1 MSTDVLETVVDPV
14 EALAGRLFGAGVEA
28 MELCSV
34 HLGVQLGLYA
44 ALAEGP
50 ATVADLAPRA
60 DVAPRYLLEWLPQQ
74 AIAGFV
80 HADGDEPGTARYT
93 LADGVAEVLV

>member
-1 MSTDVLETVVDPV
+1 MSTDVLETAVRPV

-34 HLGVQLGLYA
+34 QLGVQLGLYA

-50 ATVADLAPRA
+50 GTVADLAPRTG
-60 DVAPRYLLEWLPQQ
+60 VAPRYLLEWLRQQ

-80 HADGDEPGTARYT
+80 HVDGDEPGSARYA
-93 LADGVAEVLV
+93 LADGVADVL